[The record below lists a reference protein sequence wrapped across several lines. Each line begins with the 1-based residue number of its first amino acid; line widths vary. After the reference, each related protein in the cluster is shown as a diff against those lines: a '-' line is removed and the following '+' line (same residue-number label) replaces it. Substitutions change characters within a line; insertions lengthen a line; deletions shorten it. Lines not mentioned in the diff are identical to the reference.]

1 MKIMHVIAD
10 MPGGTDEVRKITSK
24 NEPITKAVHVI
35 CSPLPTTMQRIS
47 GNLGAWNT
55 SIITSLAAE
64 GSNIIAPLALKPFVT
79 SKYINVITVYENTK
93 DVEKAPVGKKAELL

>member
-1 MKIMHVIAD
+1 MKIMHVSAD

-47 GNLGAWNT
+47 GNLGA
-55 SIITSLAAE
+55 
-64 GSNIIAPLALKPFVT
+64 
-79 SKYINVITVYENTK
+79 
-93 DVEKAPVGKKAELL
+93 